1 MSELWGAKN
10 LQKDRKLFSEG
21 KLKKRYK
28 MYKAGKSWVA
38 APLVFFSLG
47 AFSLGV
53 TPVKADQAQDEP
65 QKAVDESIYTIS
77 EPAKGQE
84 VVLQA
89 TNSANRSASS
99 QSLDKNT
106 TSQAPTSEV
115 SAVSSQAS
123 ANETAVAQTSQA
135 KSSATPE
142 VKSPAPSSDAPIS
155 LAKELK
161 VATPVSQA
169 E

>member
-65 QKAVDESIYTIS
+65 QKAVDRKSTRLNS
-77 EPAKGQE
+77 SH
-84 VVLQA
+84 A
-89 TNSANRSASS
+89 T
-99 QSLDKNT
+99 
-106 TSQAPTSEV
+106 
-115 SAVSSQAS
+115 
-123 ANETAVAQTSQA
+123 
-135 KSSATPE
+135 
-142 VKSPAPSSDAPIS
+142 
-155 LAKELK
+155 
-161 VATPVSQA
+161 
-169 E
+169 